1 MAERPLPKL
10 PAHVGPL
17 RDRHARQAGGP
28 LPKGADA
35 HPSANRRRVGVRIAP
50 AVAATADRPVN
61 RALER
66 ATDPLFRRAGLNLD
80 HE

>member
-17 RDRHARQAGGP
+17 RDRHARQGP

-35 HPSANRRRVGVRIAP
+35 HPSANRRRVGARIAL
-50 AVAATADRPVN
+50 AVAATADR
-61 RALER
+61 ASDL
-66 ATDPLFRRAGLNLD
+66 GG
-80 HE
+80 